1 MLKRAV
7 FVTPHLKLARRY
19 LSSIKTVTNL
29 PVYFNLWTKIQ
40 EVRPELKPPVGNK
53 LLAEDF
59 IKVMIVGGPN
69 EREDYHVTMGEE
81 FFYQLKGTMH
91 LDILHPQTKLP
102 HRVTINEGEMF
113 LLPGG
118 VPHSPQRLADTIGLV
133 FERERTLDEVDC
145 MKWFHP
151 TSAAEETEN
160 LQPRIAYEE
169 YFHCSD
175 LVVQLPPVIK
185 RYQEFAK
192 KQPKLSSSS
201 YPQGDSLSYYSNE
214 DQMKEK
220 QQAIKELNDLFHSQK
235 IVQSPL
241 EVINIKERIQA
252 ELESLKLNYIKSGAR
267 PHRYNSFFP
276 IYQSE
281 FEFRVYTGF
290 HQHLSSKYHSATTN
304 ASNEDLPI
312 TLPFLN
318 SAKEYLLYQ
327 YSGNAT
333 IKKKLAPSTTVPPVT
348 TEDEARKDRFTTI
361 QLKEGEMMILQD
373 LENNLQGLTV
383 NFENQDEKGILWFI
397 ANNASVDG
405 K

>member
-1 MLKRAV
+1 MLRRAIV
-7 FVTPHLKLARRY
+7 VPSHLRLATRY
-19 LSSIKTVTNL
+19 LSSNLKTVTNL
-29 PVYFNLWTKIQ
+29 PVHFNLWKKIH
-40 EVRPELKPPVGNK
+40 EVEPELKPPVGNK

-69 EREDYHVTMGEE
+69 KREDFHVTMGEE
-81 FFYQLKGTMH
+81 FFYQLKGAMH

-118 VPHSPQRLADTIGLV
+118 VPHSPQRLANTIGLV

-151 TSAAEETEN
+151 VSAAEETEN

-185 RYQEFAK
+185 RYQEYAE
-192 KQPKLSSSS
+192 KQPKAASTTPSS
-201 YPQGDSLSYYSNE
+201 SLSYYSNQ
-214 DQMKEK
+214 DQIREK
-220 QQAIKELNDLFHSQK
+220 KVSIQELNDLFHSKK
-235 IVQSPL
+235 IEQSPL
-241 EVINIKERIQA
+241 EIINIKERIQT
-252 ELESLKLNYIKSGAR
+252 ELESLKLNYIKSGST

-276 IYQSE
+276 IYQRE

-290 HQHLSSKYHSATTN
+290 HQHLSTEHHAPTTN
-304 ASNEDLPI
+304 ACNDDLPI

-327 YSGNAT
+327 YSGNST
-333 IKKKLAPSTTVPPVT
+333 IKKKFSPSTTVPPVT
-348 TEDEARKDRFTTI
+348 EAGAPDRGTTF
-361 QLKEGEMMILQD
+361 QLKEGEMMIVQD

-383 NFENQDEKGILWFI
+383 NFENQDETGVLWFI
-397 ANNASVDG
+397 ANNASVDC